1 MHCGPVLDFGPVA
14 VNWSVF
20 SCPSQIPPSCPS
32 QIPPAGCE
40 GRTLWSL
47 ALCRAHVG
55 GAFLTVS
62 VTHCPTLIL
71 RFTARHS
78 VCVPSRSFVLTLWLA
93 RNGVL
98 SCVTWHTNG
107 ENDIYFVRTSVSVD
121 SEACASIPQAF
132 MGMLCWASVHF
143 GGLMA

>member
-1 MHCGPVLDFGPVA
+1 MWACPGFWPCGSELVCVQLPFT
-14 VNWSVF
+14 N
-20 SCPSQIPPSCPS
+20 PPSCPS

-47 ALCRAHVG
+47 ALRRAHVG

-62 VTHCPTLIL
+62 VTHCPTLVL
-71 RFTARHS
+71 SFTARHS
-78 VCVPSRSFVLTLWLA
+78 VCVPSGSFVLTLWSA

-98 SCVTWHTNG
+98 SCVMWHTDG
-107 ENDIYFVRTSVSVD
+107 ENDVYFVRTSVSVD

-132 MGMLCWASVHF
+132 MGMLCSASVHF